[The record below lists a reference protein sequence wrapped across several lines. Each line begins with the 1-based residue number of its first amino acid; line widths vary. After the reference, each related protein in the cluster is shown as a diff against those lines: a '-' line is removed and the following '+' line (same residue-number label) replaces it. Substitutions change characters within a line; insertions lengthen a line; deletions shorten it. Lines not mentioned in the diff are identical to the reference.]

1 MTRPFRFGVQTKAAS
16 SRAEWVEL
24 ARKIEDRGY
33 STITMPDHFDDQLAP
48 SVALMAAADAT
59 EVLRIGTLVWCNDYR
74 HPVVLAKEAATLDLL
89 SEGRLELGIGAG
101 WMTTDYSQA
110 GLRHDRAGVRIERM
124 AEAVEVMRGL
134 FADDPVSFQGEHYLI
149 DQLNGTPK
157 PFQKPHP
164 PFLIGGGGPRMLR
177 LAGELAD
184 IVGINVNLAAG
195 AITPDVASDA
205 TAERFSEKVGWVR
218 DGAGD
223 RFADI
228 ELQLRTFIVAV
239 TDDRR
244 ALVESMTGP
253 GGFDLTV
260 DQALASPAALVG
272 TTSQIVEDLRE
283 RRQQFGFNY
292 VVVGVEEY
300 EAFAPVVAELAGT

>member
-33 STITMPDHFDDQLAP
+33 STVTMPDHFDDQLAP

-59 EVLRIGTLVWCNDYR
+59 EILRIGALVWCNDYR
-74 HPVVLAKEAATLDLL
+74 HPVVFAKEAATLDLL

-110 GLRHDRAGVRIERM
+110 GLDHDRAGVRIERM
-124 AEAVEVMRGL
+124 AEAVEVLRGL
-134 FADDPVSFQGEHYLI
+134 FGDEPFSFKGEHYSI
-149 DQLNGTPK
+149 DELDGTPK

-177 LAGELAD
+177 LAGRLAD
-184 IVGINVNLAAG
+184 IVGVNPNLAVG
-195 AITPDVASDA
+195 AMTPDVASDV
-205 TAERFSEKVGWVR
+205 TAERFDEKISWVR
-218 DGAGD
+218 NGAGG
-223 RFADI
+223 RFDDL
-228 ELQLRTFIVAV
+228 ELQLRTFVVAI

-244 ALVESMTGP
+244 PLAEAMTGA
-253 GGFDLTV
+253 GAFDLTV
-260 DQALASPAALVG
+260 DQALGPPIALVG
-272 TTSQIVEDLRE
+272 TTSPIPAD
-283 RRQQFGFNY
+283 
-292 VVVGVEEY
+292 
-300 EAFAPVVAELAGT
+300 